1 MERKQINGIHY
12 VITGEG
18 RTLVLIHGFGEDGSI
33 WENQIDYFK
42 NDYQIIV
49 PDLRGSGHSE
59 IQPNEHLSIESMA
72 NDIKLILETE
82 AIDSCIL
89 FGHSMGGY
97 ITLVFAEMFP
107 EKLAGFGLIHS
118 TSYAD
123 SEEKKTARKKG
134 IEFML
139 ANGSNAFLSATIPN
153 LYGEKFKSSSPEL
166 FNQLL
171 HKSLGIKKESL
182 IAYYDAMMKRK
193 DRTDILRNSACPV
206 FIFIGD
212 EDKAVSAEDAL
223 YQSTLPEICQVKL
236 VSGIAH
242 MGMWEAP
249 EILNEEMHL
258 YLSTIVQ

>member
-18 RTLVLIHGFGEDGSI
+18 RTLVLVHGFGEDGSI
-33 WENQIDYFK
+33 WENQIEYFK
-42 NDYQIIV
+42 NDYRIIV
-49 PDLRGSGHSE
+49 PDLRGIGQSE
-59 IQPNEHLSIESMA
+59 IQPDEHLYIESMA
-72 NDIKLILETE
+72 NDIMLVLEAE
-82 AIDSCIL
+82 ATDSCIL

-97 ITLVFAEMFP
+97 ITLAFAEMFP

-134 IEFML
+134 IEFMQ
-139 ANGSNAFLSATIPN
+139 ANGSITFLSATIPN

-166 FNQLL
+166 LNQLL
-171 HKSLGIKKESL
+171 HKSIEIKKETL
-182 IAYYDAMMKRK
+182 IVYYEAMMKRK
-193 DRTDILRNSACPV
+193 DRTEVLRNSTCPV

-212 EDKAVSAEDAL
+212 EDKAVSPEDAL
-223 YQSTLPEICQVKL
+223 YQSTLPANCQVKL
-236 VSGIAH
+236 VRGIAH

-249 EILNEEMHL
+249 DLLNEEIQL
-258 YLSTIVQ
+258 FLSTLIQ

>member
-1 MERKQINGIHY
+1 MEGKQINGIHY

-18 RTLVLIHGFGEDGSI
+18 RTLVLLHGFGEDGNI
-33 WENQIDYFK
+33 WENQIEYFK
-42 NDYQIIV
+42 NDYRIIV
-49 PDLRGSGHSE
+49 PDLRGTGQSE
-59 IQPNEHLSIESMA
+59 IQPEEHLSMESMA
-72 NDIKLILETE
+72 NDIKLILEAE

-97 ITLVFAEMFP
+97 ITLAFAEMFP

-134 IEFML
+134 IEFMQ

-153 LYGEKFKSSSPEL
+153 LYGEEFKSSLPEM

-171 HKSLGIKKESL
+171 YKSLGIKKETL
-182 IAYYDAMMKRK
+182 IVYYEAMMKRK
-193 DRTDILRNSACPV
+193 DRSDVLRKSTCPV

-212 EDKAVSAEDAL
+212 EDKAVSPEDTL
-223 YQSTLPEICQVKL
+223 YQSTLPAICQVKL

-249 EILNEEMHL
+249 DLLNEEMHL
-258 YLSTIVQ
+258 FLSTLIQ